1 MPEDNDFSF
10 DIFDID
16 GDGKLDAAETQLLH
30 DHLEEGEE
38 NFAPGRRAGTY
49 GSSSAR
55 RGKAAKEPE
64 VPEHVS
70 RREYEDNKLEFV
82 KDCVIG
88 IVILMIAAAIDGV
101 IVYVFVSS
109 LDFSS
114 AVFSVLILGV
124 VVVAGAIFAALAIG
138 TVSALKDVRST
149 LKKYEK
155 AYKRSLSRKKKADKD
170 QEK

>member
-16 GDGKLDAAETQLLH
+16 GDGKLDAAETQLLY
-30 DHLEEGEE
+30 DHLEESEE

-55 RGKAAKEPE
+55 RGKAVKEPE

-70 RREYEDNKLEFV
+70 RREYEDKKLEFV

-101 IVYVFVSS
+101 IVYVFISS

-114 AVFSVLILGV
+114 AVFSVLILGGGV
-124 VVVAGAIFAALAIG
+124 VVVGAIFAALAIG
-138 TVSALKDVRST
+138 TVSALADVRST
-149 LKKYEK
+149 LKK
-155 AYKRSLSRKKKADKD
+155 
-170 QEK
+170 

>member
-38 NFAPGRRAGTY
+38 NFAAGRRTVTY
-49 GSSSAR
+49 GRSMAR
-55 RGKAAKEPE
+55 KIKTAEEPE

-70 RREYEDNKLEFV
+70 RREYEDKKLEFV

-88 IVILMIAAAIDGV
+88 AVILLIAGAIGGTV
-101 IVYVFVSS
+101 VYVFVSS
-109 LDFSS
+109 LDFGSAVSS
-114 AVFSVLILGV
+114 ALILSAVAV
-124 VVVAGAIFAALAIG
+124 VGAIFAALLYG
-138 TVSALKDVRST
+138 TVSALADVRST